1 MHNPTPP
8 FLINP
13 IDQQLIELALR
24 EDLDYPF
31 SDLTTNSLI
40 FTKEIQ
46 EAKIISKHP
55 EPIHL
60 SGLALLPEIM
70 KHFSP
75 LCELH
80 TQYHDGDVVNSHE
93 VILTLSGS
101 PKILLMLERTLL
113 NFLQR
118 LCGIATLTAQF
129 VNQVKHTPMKILD
142 TRKTTPGMRHLEKY
156 AVFCGGGVNH
166 RMGLYDAMMIKD
178 THIDLVGGLSNV
190 LRQLPPITEDSP
202 FAVVEVRDEA
212 ELKIL
217 LSEGLNKVNR
227 VLLDNMTLDQL
238 RECVAL
244 CRDKLPTEASG
255 NITLNNIQA
264 VAETGV
270 NFASIGKI
278 THSAAIVDL
287 SMKCD

>member
-40 FTKEIQ
+40 FTKKIQ
-46 EAKIISKHP
+46 EAKIISKHS

-129 VNQVKHTPMKILD
+129 VSQVKHTPMKILD

-212 ELKIL
+212 ELKLL